1 MRQQEQRLRIALVDD
16 DPMVCT
22 GLGYILRGEPD
33 MEVAWQAGDGGEA
46 LRLLADEPVDVI
58 LLDIRM
64 AGTDGLATMEALAHL
79 PGRPRVL
86 MLTTFN
92 TDDYVVRALRL
103 GSDGFLLK
111 DADPAELLE
120 AIRRVQ
126 HGQTVLSPEVTRTLV
141 SVATE
146 SSGPGAAT
154 VAAQQAM
161 ARLTSRECEVAALV
175 AEGLTNSQISTR
187 MNLSLASVKAH
198 LTSTFTKLGVD
209 NRVSVAMIVRDA
221 G

>member
-1 MRQQEQRLRIALVDD
+1 MRIALVDD
-16 DPMVCT
+16 DPMVRT
-22 GLGYILRGEPD
+22 GLGYILRGEAD

-46 LRLLADEPVDVI
+46 LRLLADDPVDVI

-64 AGTDGLATMEALAHL
+64 AGTDGLATMEALAAL
-79 PGRPRVL
+79 PERPRVL

-103 GSDGFLLK
+103 GADGFLLK
-111 DADPAELLE
+111 DADPTELLE

-126 HGQTVLSPEVTRTLV
+126 QGQTVLSPEVTRTLV

-161 ARLTSRECEVAALV
+161 ARLTSREREVAALV
-175 AEGLTNSQISTR
+175 AQGLTNSQISTR
-187 MNLSLASVKAH
+187 MNLSLASVKSH

-221 G
+221 GSSRSGS

>member
-16 DPMVCT
+16 DPMVRT

-103 GSDGFLLK
+103 GADGFLLK

-126 HGQTVLSPEVTRTLV
+126 QGQTVLSPEVTRTLV
-141 SVATE
+141 TVATE

-161 ARLTSRECEVAALV
+161 ARLTSREREVAALV

>member
-16 DPMVCT
+16 DPMVRT

>member
-1 MRQQEQRLRIALVDD
+1 MRIALVDD
-16 DPMVCT
+16 DPMVRT
-22 GLGYILRGEPD
+22 GLGYILRGEAD
-33 MEVAWQAGDGGEA
+33 MEVAWQAGDGREA
-46 LRLLADEPVDVI
+46 LRLVADEPVDVI

-64 AGTDGLATMEALAHL
+64 AGTDGLATMEALAQL

-103 GSDGFLLK
+103 GADGFLLK

-126 HGQTVLSPEVTRTLV
+126 QGQTVLSPEVTRTLV
-141 SVATE
+141 TVATE
-146 SSGPGAAT
+146 SSGPAAAT
-154 VAAQQAM
+154 TAAQQAM
-161 ARLTSRECEVAALV
+161 ARLTSREREVAALV

-221 G
+221 KA